1 MFTDKII
8 KWLLSEFNLS
18 QSDIDKVKG
27 ILDKI
32 DIKIVNGQTIISVRL
47 NKISVILEGDENVY

>member
-1 MFTDKII
+1 MFTDKIV

-18 QSDIDKVKG
+18 QADIDKVKG

-32 DIKIVNGQTIISVRL
+32 DIKTVNGQTIISVRL
-47 NKISVILEGDENVY
+47 NKISIILEGDEGVY